1 LEEKSREF
9 LNQLLLTPGATG
21 REEAVQEVVRAY
33 AGGFADS
40 VTTDVMGN
48 VIAVRNADAP
58 IRIMLAGH
66 CDQIGLGVRF
76 IDADGFIY
84 VHSLGGWDVQNLI
97 GQHVSIWTKNG
108 PVAGVIGRKPIHLQE
123 PEDRS
128 KAAKLGDIWVDI
140 GAQTKEEAEAKV
152 SLGDPI
158 TVRSFVTELE
168 NSLIAA
174 PATDDRTGVWIVME
188 ALRRIDAEKLKCAV
202 YAVSTTQEEE
212 GYRGSKP
219 AAFGIHPHV
228 AIAVDVTFASDCP
241 TIEAKRSG
249 EIKMGG
255 GPVIERG
262 PNFSPILVERLCD
275 AAEKNGIGYQ
285 LCANGR
291 PGGTDAC
298 VLQMTREGAATGG
311 ISIPNR
317 YMHSP
322 VEVVSLKDLDAC
334 ADLLA
339 RLIEELDENV
349 SFIPHV

>member
-1 LEEKSREF
+1 
-9 LNQLLLTPGATG
+9 
-21 REEAVQEVVRAY
+21 
-33 AGGFADS
+33 
-40 VTTDVMGN
+40 
-48 VIAVRNADAP
+48 
-58 IRIMLAGH
+58 
-66 CDQIGLGVRF
+66 
-76 IDADGFIY
+76 
-84 VHSLGGWDVQNLI
+84 
-97 GQHVSIWTKNG
+97 
-108 PVAGVIGRKPIHLQE
+108 
-123 PEDRS
+123 
-128 KAAKLGDIWVDI
+128 
-140 GAQTKEEAEAKV
+140 
-152 SLGDPI
+152 
-158 TVRSFVTELE
+158 
-168 NSLIAA
+168 
-174 PATDDRTGVWIVME
+174 
-188 ALRRIDAEKLKCAV
+188 
-202 YAVSTTQEEE
+202 
-212 GYRGSKP
+212 
-219 AAFGIHPHV
+219 
-228 AIAVDVTFASDCP
+228 
-241 TIEAKRSG
+241 
-249 EIKMGG
+249 MGG